1 MLVPVNGKKLEEFT
15 VLQLVGFLILFIGV
29 IFYNE
34 MIAIPFC
41 GLNKYTK
48 EAIAERERPAMK
60 KENQYQF
67 ALIAD

>member
-15 VLQLVGFLILFIGV
+15 VLQLVGFLILLLGV

-48 EAIAERERPAMK
+48 EAIAEREACHEERK
-60 KENQYQF
+60 S
-67 ALIAD
+67 ISIRSDC